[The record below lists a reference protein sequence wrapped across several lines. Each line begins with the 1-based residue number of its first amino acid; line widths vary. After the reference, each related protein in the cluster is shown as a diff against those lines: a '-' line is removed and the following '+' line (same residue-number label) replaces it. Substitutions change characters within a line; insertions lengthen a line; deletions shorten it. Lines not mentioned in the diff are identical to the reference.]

1 MADLTPRLVPRAL
14 VLDPFDSLAVLAA
27 GAPPV
32 LVLHGIRDRVIP
44 FSHGETL
51 ARAAG
56 TKPVALPCG
65 HNDCPR
71 QWPLILDFLRRQ
83 AIIR

>member
-1 MADLTPRLVPRAL
+1 M
-14 VLDPFDSLAVLAA
+14 
-27 GAPPV
+27 
-32 LVLHGIRDRVIP
+32 HGVRDRVIP

-56 TKPVALPCG
+56 TEPVPLPCG

-71 QWPLILDFLRRQ
+71 SWSLIVGFLHRHTGDD
-83 AIIR
+83 